1 MIVTTSDL
9 TRTLD
14 QVAENLKAESG
25 IVIQESD
32 RVKALI
38 ADAVQLMSE
47 SFHNM
52 HRLATD
58 QARLTSDLVNQPDS
72 QTLDQLVLSAQST
85 LTEIAESTELIIA
98 KPSDLEQKLELIN
111 ARVDH
116 LEQVSKQSKA
126 LSSRLNEASQQSNT
140 SDTKSQ
146 LVSFADESSELSDR
160 FEQEMNETKALVEE
174 LKSSV
179 KRATAE
185 AFGDV
190 LAAKDRLEL
199 QLKDIFDATLSL
211 NQQFKSIVDIGDE
224 ISYSVQSAVRSLQF
238 EDMASQALSSLSHNA
253 TSLVNL
259 ATDLRG
265 VVDENGNIDMQALA
279 ELEENCRK
287 VIDEIQQRNAG
298 RTVSQDSMDD
308 GEIELF

>member
-38 ADAVQLMSE
+38 ADAVQLMSD

-72 QTLDQLVLSAQST
+72 QTLDQLVMSAQST
-85 LTEIAESTELIIA
+85 LTEIAKSVELLIA
-98 KPSDLEQKLELIN
+98 KPSDLEQKIGLIN
-111 ARVDH
+111 ARVSH
-116 LEQVSKQSKA
+116 LQQVSKESKA
-126 LSSRLNEASQQSNT
+126 LSSQLNELSQQSIS

-146 LVSFADESSELSDR
+146 LVTFSGHASELSTR
-160 FEQEMNETKALVEE
+160 LEQEVNETKTLVEE
-174 LKSSV
+174 LKNSV
-179 KRATAE
+179 KRPSNTA
-185 AFGDV
+185 FV
-190 LAAKDRLEL
+190 TLLAAKDRLDIEL
-199 QLKDIFDATLSL
+199 RNIFDATLAL

-224 ISYSVQSAVRSLQF
+224 ISHSVQSAVRSLQF
-238 EDMASQALSSLSHNA
+238 EDMASQALSSLSYNA
-253 TSLVNL
+253 TSLVKL
-259 ATDLRG
+259 AIDLRG
-265 VVDENGNIDMQALA
+265 VVDSNGNIDMKALA
-279 ELEENCRK
+279 ELEANCRK
-287 VIDEIQQRNAG
+287 VIDEIQQRNAT